1 MQEAAPHSSQEAQKL
16 AKPRATLFSN
26 RFVDNLKQIQQQR
39 TIDEMNAL
47 EARLQ
52 NEMEDI
58 KKKLEGLRGI
68 KEMVTEMA
76 VNSIMVEGV

>member
-1 MQEAAPHSSQEAQKL
+1 
-16 AKPRATLFSN
+16 
-26 RFVDNLKQIQQQR
+26 
-39 TIDEMNAL
+39 MNAL
-47 EARLQ
+47 EARLH